1 MMLFEQLFGHG
12 TMNFEKRCRVRIR
25 AGMGAVLLGCI
36 SIAAAFAGGK
46 AAEGMGQMCIWFGI
60 GLVVGGFLKVA
71 RNRKILKNPEL
82 KKSRE
87 ITETDERNREIGLK
101 CWAYSGYTMF
111 LLLYIGILAGVF
123 YSEMIAQVLLVVTA
137 VYALLLLIFRW
148 LLEKSM

>member
-36 SIAAAFAGGK
+36 SIAAAFAGGE
-46 AAEGMGQMCIWFGI
+46 ATEGMGQMCIWFGI
-60 GLVVGGFLKVA
+60 GLVAGGILKVV

-87 ITETDERNREIGLK
+87 IAETDERNREIGLK
-101 CWAYSGYTMF
+101 CWAYSGYAMF
-111 LLLYIGILAGVF
+111 LLLYLGILAGVF
-123 YSEMIAQVLLVVTA
+123 YNEMIAQVLLVVTA

>member
-1 MMLFEQLFGHG
+1 MLFEQLFGHG
-12 TMNFEKRCRVRIR
+12 AINFEKKCRVRIR
-25 AGMGAVLLGCI
+25 AGIGAALLGCI
-36 SIAAAFAGGK
+36 SIAAAFAGEK
-46 AAEGMGQMCIWFGI
+46 ITEVTEQMCIWFGI
-60 GLVVGGFLKVA
+60 GLVVGGILKVV
-71 RNRKILKNPEL
+71 RNRKILNNPKL

-87 ITETDERNREIGLK
+87 IMETDERNREIGLK

-137 VYALLLLIFRW
+137 VYALLLLIFRR